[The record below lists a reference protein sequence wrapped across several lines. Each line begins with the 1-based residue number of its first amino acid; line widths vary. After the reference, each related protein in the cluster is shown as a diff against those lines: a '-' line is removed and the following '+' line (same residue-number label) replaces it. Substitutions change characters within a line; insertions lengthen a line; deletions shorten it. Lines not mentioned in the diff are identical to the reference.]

1 VTEGSHLVANLSL
14 RITAAPA
21 SEPGR
26 TPTTAK
32 ASEVSEDGCSERAKA
47 FESHEHFIALS
58 LIEADRANR
67 ATPSSA
73 AELSLLSVLRCREP
87 TTADW
92 VRALFPCIQ

>member
-1 VTEGSHLVANLSL
+1 MANLSL
-14 RITAAPA
+14 RITTAPA

-26 TPTTAK
+26 RPRQLRRRRFRRTAVQS
-32 ASEVSEDGCSERAKA
+32 APKA